1 MKKSIEIFNK
11 SNTNLLV
18 ISTIAGIA
26 FIASIMSLIIAL
38 RLTLPTIISLCVVA
52 LLSAVVGIFSMYY
65 AIRNNINRLGNVL
78 DINNLYAKKVD
89 IKFSQGDIIN
99 VTSNYKYPLT
109 AKIQKEFDGLCDIL
123 CNYVTEH
130 DLLFDI
136 GSSQKLTEKSRYKNI
151 LSELEAHTVH
161 SHILKASSLI
171 EKILALLFGIY
182 PCNILTYPNQLK
194 IINYNSSSGS
204 YCIKKEILEKDINS
218 IGSGNYIKFCTFKRT
233 PTQFHG
239 HSMLIRKNGN
249 DDFTFFDP
257 NDGIRFNLTLSELV
271 AVLNKKM
278 FDHKKMWSH
287 NDVAFID
294 NTKFLK
300 KIQSYPSQE
309 LTPTNVNIAKDG
321 IKVNCSV

>member
-1 MKKSIEIFNK
+1 MKKSREIFNK

-18 ISTIAGIA
+18 ISTIAGVA
-26 FIASIMSLIIAL
+26 FIASVMPMIAL
-38 RLTLPTIISLCVVA
+38 SLTLPTIIILCVIA

-130 DLLFDI
+130 DLLLDI
-136 GSSQKLTEKSRYKNI
+136 GSSQELTEKSRYENI

-161 SHILKASSLI
+161 SHILKTSSLI
-171 EKILALLFGIY
+171 EKILAFLFGIY

-257 NDGIRFNLTLSELV
+257 NDGIRFNLTLNELV
-271 AVLNKKM
+271 AVLNNKM

>member
-1 MKKSIEIFNK
+1 
-11 SNTNLLV
+11 
-18 ISTIAGIA
+18 
-26 FIASIMSLIIAL
+26 
-38 RLTLPTIISLCVVA
+38 
-52 LLSAVVGIFSMYY
+52 MY
-65 AIRNNINRLGNVL
+65 
-78 DINNLYAKKVD
+78 
-89 IKFSQGDIIN
+89 
-99 VTSNYKYPLT
+99 
-109 AKIQKEFDGLCDIL
+109 
-123 CNYVTEH
+123 
-130 DLLFDI
+130 
-136 GSSQKLTEKSRYKNI
+136 
-151 LSELEAHTVH
+151 
-161 SHILKASSLI
+161 
-171 EKILALLFGIY
+171 
-182 PCNILTYPNQLK
+182 
-194 IINYNSSSGS
+194 
-204 YCIKKEILEKDINS
+204 KKEILEKDINS

-233 PTQFHG
+233 TTQFHG

-249 DDFTFFDP
+249 NDFTFFDP